1 MNQTTK
7 KSVPFASKY
16 APAAYEFVDA
26 ALRFTQ
32 KKFGKHVVARNEPPP
47 DDAHISGQQLLE
59 GIRDLALREFGMLTP
74 LVFRHWGIQCTEDF
88 GRIVWEQIEQ
98 GRMRK
103 TDRDQFTDFSAGY
116 DFEDVFCLNYKID
129 TSAAFR

>member
-1 MNQTTK
+1 MTPTK
-7 KSVPFASKY
+7 KALPIVSKY
-16 APAAYEFVDA
+16 SPAAYEFVDL

-32 KKFGKHVVARNEPPP
+32 KKLGKHVVAGEEPPTE
-47 DDAHISGQQLLE
+47 DAHISGQQLLE
-59 GIRDLALREFGMLTP
+59 GIRDLALREFGMMTIP
-74 LVFRHWGIQCTEDF
+74 VFRHWGIHSTEDF

-103 TDRDQFTDFSAGY
+103 TDRDQFADFSAAY
-116 DFEDVFCLNYKID
+116 DFEEVFDREYKVD